1 MWWPCLH
8 KWPTLWPCGDPA
20 RLYCSPD
27 DLLWFVH
34 LATFW
39 TATLTPG
46 WPLSLERPKR
56 SAITA
61 TRDFRFGL
69 KLDYYWQEIIFVII
83 VLKIRFLFVLSH
95 RAKNKIKTNIY
106 KFKIRSIWCQ
116 LAPNWGRIWYP
127 WRQSPFGMW
136 ISRKYDDG
144 TKNIFQCLSLR
155 RGCLIPH
162 VNKGR
167 WGYFLFLIGFEL
179 ESFDWIG
186 AKKYVLNN
194 PQLYLLV

>member
-1 MWWPCLH
+1 MALTLAMWWPCLH

-116 LAPNWGRIWYP
+116 LAPNWGRIWYHIP
-127 WRQSPFGMW
+127 
-136 ISRKYDDG
+136 DG
-144 TKNIFQCLSLR
+144 NLPLACELVENMMMGQKIYFNVFL
-155 RGCLIPH
+155 
-162 VNKGR
+162 
-167 WGYFLFLIGFEL
+167 WGGAV
-179 ESFDWIG
+179 SFHM
-186 AKKYVLNN
+186 
-194 PQLYLLV
+194 